1 MSVEIITKAELARR
15 IGVDRSRATA
25 WEDLGMPTLP
35 DGRVEAG
42 VAEAWVRRHID
53 ATNRNRRHSRLEV
66 HAQAHRELEARVEA
80 FDAFGRLGL
89 WFMAQNVPE
98 MVARAAVEVGV
109 PLEKAQA
116 LHDALLTR
124 ASEVA
129 NDVREKWM
137 GLPPGETG
145 PFKRMDHLPAV
156 DWAALQLDAAAASDR
171 VSLPRRRKVPAG
183 DASAQG
189 NTK

>member
-1 MSVEIITKAELARR
+1 MPDEIITKAELARR

-42 VAEAWVRRHID
+42 AAEAWVRRHVD

-66 HAQAHRELEARVEA
+66 HAQADREREARIEA
-80 FDAFGRLGL
+80 IDTLARLGV

-98 MVARAAVEVGV
+98 MVARTAIEVGM

-116 LHDALLTR
+116 LHDTLLTR
-124 ASEVA
+124 ASEMA

-156 DWAALQLDAAAASDR
+156 DWAALQLNATAVPDR
-171 VSLPRRRKVPAG
+171 VSSPRRRKVPGREAG
-183 DASAQG
+183 P
-189 NTK
+189 